1 MAGPGS
7 GDLKGALEACACLT
21 ATRLY
26 MDWEPR
32 LGPLFSVQIAAL
44 RRGGAVYRGRSLCGR
59 GLRCGCFLQTAG
71 WPPEGCCCC
80 RAHASCTF

>member
-7 GDLKGALEACACLT
+7 GDLKGALEACACLA

-32 LGPLFSVQIAAL
+32 LGSLFSVQIAAL
-44 RRGGAVYRGRSLCGR
+44 RRDGAVYRGRSLWPWSALWLLPADF
-59 GLRCGCFLQTAG
+59 GL
-71 WPPEGCCCC
+71 
-80 RAHASCTF
+80 AS

>member
-7 GDLKGALEACACLT
+7 GDLKGALEACACLA

-32 LGPLFSVQIAAL
+32 LGSLFSVQIAAL
-44 RRGGAVYRGRSLCGR
+44 RWSRAVYSGRSLCGR
-59 GLRCGCFLQTAG
+59 GPCCGCRLRAG
-71 WPPEGCCCC
+71 LLKDAAAARLMPPA
-80 RAHASCTF
+80 RSK